1 MPEHCVSRTIVKSPP
16 ELWAELSDPAAL
28 TRHLG
33 ELGTI
38 TITRLEPERE
48 VAWEG
53 ERISGTVA
61 LEPAG
66 WGTRVTLEAGAVR
79 AAPPVEDERD
89 EPVAADVAGDGRC
102 GGDGE
107 DAAGPEGDAAAAID
121 DPALDRPRATA
132 ADLGDEEAPAAG
144 EPASRGFFA
153 RLTGWWRRRPAV
165 DEPAEDE
172 ETRTRDEP
180 PAEELLDADA
190 PADEPELAAA
200 AGADGPE
207 PRPGDP
213 ATWAAAH
220 AVEEAQRVD
229 AVLAAALEALG
240 TPRHRP
246 FSRG

>member
-66 WGTRVTLEAGAVR
+66 WGTRVTLEAEASRPGVTAEEQPAPPDPVDEVEPGR
-79 AAPPVEDERD
+79 AEATAAEVADHAAAPIGAAPPD
-89 EPVAADVAGDGRC
+89 EPEATAGD
-102 GGDGE
+102 
-107 DAAGPEGDAAAAID
+107 
-121 DPALDRPRATA
+121 LD
-132 ADLGDEEAPAAG
+132 DEEAPTA
-144 EPASRGFFA
+144 EPARRGLFA
-153 RLTGWWRRRPAV
+153 RLTGWWRRPPADDEPPGDEAV
-165 DEPAEDE
+165 DEATEG
-172 ETRTRDEP
+172 DEP
-180 PAEELLDADA
+180 DDELESH
-190 PADEPELAAA
+190 EPPLAAA
-200 AGADGPE
+200 PEDAAPE

-220 AVEEAQRVD
+220 AVQEAQRVD